1 MIKYFCHRL
10 RNYVKEVDKMKKI
23 ATQGDICLQG
33 DYDFVYKVAEITYT
47 LWEDENRK
55 QYHDLLKALCSTE
68 RKFLYSCR
76 RAGIAQSAKKGNLCP
91 SLSII

>member
-47 LWEDENRK
+47 L
-55 QYHDLLKALCSTE
+55 
-68 RKFLYSCR
+68 
-76 RAGIAQSAKKGNLCP
+76 
-91 SLSII
+91 